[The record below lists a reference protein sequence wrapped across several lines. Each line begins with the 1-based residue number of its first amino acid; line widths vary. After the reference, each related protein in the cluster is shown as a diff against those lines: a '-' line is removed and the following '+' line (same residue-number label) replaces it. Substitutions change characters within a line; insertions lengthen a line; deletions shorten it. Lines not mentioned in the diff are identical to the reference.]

1 MYLSGGDDDL
11 LFGNFIADHLKGEE
25 RKRTYPLRVRQGIQL
40 HRAIDQFTDQ
50 HAVVNQSKIRVREA
64 FGKYAPVIVDVFYDH
79 FLAANWMRYH
89 PTPLPRFAQTT
100 YEQLLE
106 RKEELPAGAR
116 HMLPYMVEHDW
127 LTGYSVLEGIVRV
140 MQGMSR
146 RARFDSQMDKAPD
159 LLRSAYPDFEA
170 EFNGFF
176 PELEAHAAAVRLQ
189 FPTT

>member
-1 MYLSGGDDDL
+1 MYLSGGDADL

-25 RKRTYPLRVRQGIQL
+25 RKRAYPLRVRQGIQL

-50 HAVVNQSKIRVREA
+50 HGVVNQSKIRVRER

-79 FLAANWMRYH
+79 FLAANWSRYH

-100 YEQLLE
+100 YQQLLQ
-106 RKEELPAGAR
+106 RTEELPAGAR

-127 LTGYSVLEGIVRV
+127 LTGYSVIEGIARV
-140 MQGMSR
+140 MNGMSR

-159 LLRSAYPDFEA
+159 LLRTAYDAFTS
-170 EFNGFF
+170 EFNQFF
-176 PELEAHAAAVRLQ
+176 PELEAHAAAVRDQ
-189 FPTT
+189 FQTS